1 MQTHMRNKTIAIT
14 FIAFTLLTA
23 SLKAQ
28 KAPRPSNFIADGKL
42 WSSLWQQ
49 KAAEYRALCFQAY
62 NIAHFRVEQTQ
73 LQRFDKP
80 LAIVT
85 DIDETLLDNSPNS
98 VHQALLGKD
107 YEAAA
112 WKVWTA
118 MAKADTVPGAPSF
131 LKYAATMGITVY
143 YITNREESERAATL
157 KNLQKYNFPN
167 ADSAHLQMRQNTSSK
182 EARRLEVA
190 QTHHILLLLGDNLAD
205 FSSLFDKKTVDE
217 RLQNTN
223 QQAAMFGKQFII
235 IPNANYGD
243 WETALYNYNYKLTPA
258 EKEAIYKKNLTN
270 QD

>member
-1 MQTHMRNKTIAIT
+1 MFKKTFLVALT
-14 FIAFTLLTA
+14 SAAFTA
-23 SLKAQ
+23 SSYAQ
-28 KAPRPSNFIADGKL
+28 QTPSNFIPDGKL

-73 LQRFDKP
+73 LQKFDKP

-107 YEAAA
+107 YEPAA
-112 WKVWTA
+112 WKEWTA

-157 KNLQKYNFPN
+157 SNLQKYNFPN
-167 ADSAHLQMRQNTSSK
+167 ADNEHLILRQTTSSK
-182 EARRLEVA
+182 EARRQEVA

-205 FSSLFDKKTVDE
+205 FSVLFDKKTVGE
-217 RLQNTN
+217 RLTNTN
-223 QQAAMFGKQFII
+223 ASAALFGKQFII

-243 WETALYNYNYKLTPA
+243 WETSLYEYNYKLTPA
-258 EKEAIYKKNLTN
+258 QKEYIYKYNLKN
-270 QD
+270 Q